1 MMKAGY
7 ARCDITPPLG
17 VSVEGYYEPRTA
29 KGVLDPLMA
38 TAVAFDDGQNK
49 AVVIS
54 VDVIGMNMAFMSI
67 LRAEVAKSAN
77 IGIDGVFICCTH
89 THLGPAVAATGV
101 ANGYFP
107 NREYTKWM
115 TQRIADTARLAFA
128 DIAPSKFYYTRGEAK
143 NISYVRRFRM
153 KDGSVRTNPGVMNPD
168 IDHPL
173 GTPDVQTQLLIIKR
187 EGKKEIGIVNFQ
199 MHADTIG
206 GELLSA
212 DYPKFVREVYERN
225 VPDSLCMYVN
235 GTEGNI
241 GGNNFR
247 VPREEYVWG
256 YTRTK
261 YIGKKIA
268 MSVVSNYELA
278 EEIKADEIRFAKK
291 IITVKHNKGTPEE
304 LPDALALAK
313 RYREL
318 GSEEALPNVQ
328 GMLRTEMI
336 AKACRIEIMEF
347 LPDTHDLIVTALA
360 VGDVVFAG
368 FPGEPFVEVGKEIKQ
383 KSPFA
388 LTIPVCC
395 ANGYEGYYP
404 VMSAYEEGGYEV
416 LTARYVP
423 GVAEELIKASL
434 EIINSLK

>member
-1 MMKAGY
+1 MLKVGY
-7 ARCDITPPLG
+7 ARSDITPPLG

-29 KGVLDPLMA
+29 KGVLDPLMV
-38 TAVAFDDGQNK
+38 TAVAFDDGENK

-54 VDVIGMNMAFMSI
+54 IDVIGMNMDFMAI
-67 LRAEVAKSAN
+67 LRDEVAKAAGMEIN
-77 IGIDGVFICCTH
+77 GVFICCTH

-101 ANGYFP
+101 ANGSFP

-115 TQRIADTARLAFA
+115 TQRIADTARLASL
-128 DIAPSKFYYTRGEAK
+128 DVAPSKMYCTRGEAK
-143 NISYVRRFRM
+143 NVSYVRRFRM

-173 GTPDVQTQLLIIKR
+173 GTPDTETQLLIIKR
-187 EGKKEIGIVNFQ
+187 EGKKEIGIINFQ

-212 DYPKFVREVYERN
+212 DFPKFVRDVYEHN
-225 VPDSLCMYVN
+225 VPDSLCMYIN

-241 GGNNFR
+241 GGNNFC
-247 VPREEYVWG
+247 VPREDYVWG

-278 EEIKADEIRFAKK
+278 EEIEGDKICFAKK

-304 LPDALALAK
+304 IPEALALAK
-313 RYREL
+313 KYH
-318 GSEEALPNVQ
+318 VQ

-336 AKACRIEIMEF
+336 AKACRIERMEDI
-347 LPDTHDLIVTALA
+347 PDTRELIVTALA
-360 VGDVVFAG
+360 IGDVVFAG
-368 FPGEPFVEVGKEIKQ
+368 FPGEPFVEVGKEIKA
-383 KSPFA
+383 KSPFK
-388 LTIPVCC
+388 LTIPACA

-404 VMSAYEEGGYEV
+404 VSSAYEEGGYEV
-416 LTARYVP
+416 LTARYVK
-423 GVAEELIKASL
+423 GTAEELIKTSL

>member
-1 MMKAGY
+1 MLKAGY

-29 KGVLDPLMA
+29 KGVLDPLYA
-38 TAVAFDDGQNK
+38 TAVAFDDGEKK

-54 VDVIGMNMAFMSI
+54 VDVIGMNMNFMSI
-67 LRAEVAKSAN
+67 LRSEVAKASDMDV
-77 IGIDGVFICCTH
+77 DGVFICCTH

-101 ANGYFP
+101 TNGYFP
-107 NREYTKWM
+107 NREYTEWM
-115 TQRIADTARLAFA
+115 TRRIADAACLAFA
-128 DIAPSKFYYTRGEAK
+128 DLAPSKLYYTRGEAK

-212 DYPKFVREVYERN
+212 DFPKFVREVYERN
-225 VPDSLCMYVN
+225 IPDSLCMYIN

-268 MSVVSNYELA
+268 MSVLSNYELA
-278 EEIKADEIRFAKK
+278 REIKGDKVRFANK
-291 IITVKHNKGTPEE
+291 IITVRHNKGKPEE
-304 LPDALALAK
+304 LEEALALAK
-313 RYREL
+313 KYREL
-318 GSEEALPNVQ
+318 GSEGALPNVQ

-336 AKACRIEIMEF
+336 AKACRIERMET
-347 LPDTHDLIVTALA
+347 LPDTHDLIVTALS

-368 FPGEPFVEVGKEIKQ
+368 FPGEPFVEVGKEIK
-383 KSPFA
+383 KSSPFE

-404 VMSAYEEGGYEV
+404 VKSAYDEGGYEV
-416 LTARYVP
+416 LTARYQC
-423 GVAEELIKASL
+423 GVAEELIEASL